1 MTQEPMEHRNAG
13 YSIEGG
19 HKEAPDLGH
28 MLPGGHWQ
36 LWETMQCLQFSKTEK
51 KKMCLEAWQPP
62 CVQLLMGSQWYLD
75 TQMTNGSEMSDS
87 ISDL

>member
-1 MTQEPMEHRNAG
+1 MTQEPIEYRNAG

-51 KKMCLEAWQPP
+51 KNGL
-62 CVQLLMGSQWYLD
+62 GSLAATLRPAPQGKP
-75 TQMTNGSEMSDS
+75 MVS
-87 ISDL
+87 